1 MSNVILNSNTVVFFK
16 YFTSGCA
23 MQDGSVESLG
33 GLLWSA
39 VDVLRLNYN
48 DDARIALWYL
58 YHINVDSLL
67 RDFEQEVA
75 TNGGKHKNF
84 FGKKKLLPRVF
95 QIRKVIKSF
104 DGIFY

>member
-1 MSNVILNSNTVVFFK
+1 
-16 YFTSGCA
+16 
-23 MQDGSVESLG
+23 MQDGSPSNHWWG
-33 GLLWSA
+33 GGGGGVSWSA

-48 DDARIALWYL
+48 DDARIAFWYL

-67 RDFEQEVA
+67 RDFEQEVV
-75 TNGGKHKNF
+75 TNGGKNKNF
-84 FGKKKLLPRVF
+84 FGKKKLLPKVF